1 MSYWNSQST
10 TSLSVGAGIP
20 VWAKLP
26 ERRITGGKV
35 ANTLVLGEKIS
46 AGTPV
51 AFDYVTKEAKFLKCW
66 EIKTS
71 TVDAVTNTI
80 VVLKKTF
87 LTPALK
93 AGDVVMVMPATVAGT
108 GKAVVVGTV
117 TTTDTEITLTFVT
130 TDMDALTVGKFL
142 VESSSIGAGS
152 GKSIYCQPTNLA
164 IEDTIG
170 GSDQNQLGIP
180 LGLKY
185 IFENCIP
192 AMPTVVKAN
201 IAYVEW
207 EYFNQ
212 TT

>member
-1 MSYWNSQST
+1 MAYWNSQST
-10 TSLSVGAGIP
+10 TSLTVGAGIP

-26 ERRITGGKV
+26 ERRIAGGKV
-35 ANTLVLGEKIS
+35 KNTLVLGEKVS

-51 AFDYVTKEAKFLKCW
+51 AFDYTTKEAKFLKCW

-71 TVDAVTNTI
+71 TVDSTNTI
-80 VVLKKTF
+80 VVLNKTF

-93 AGDVVMVMPATVAGT
+93 AGDVVMVMPTTMTGTGKATVAGT
-108 GKAVVVGTV
+108 V
-117 TTTDTEITLTFVT
+117 TTADTEITLTFVT
-130 TDMDALTVGKFL
+130 GDMDALTVGKFL
-142 VESSSIGAGS
+142 VESSSTTAGS

-164 IEDTIG
+164 IEDTIAG
-170 GSDQNQLGIP
+170 DQNELGIP
-180 LGLKY
+180 LGIKY
-185 IFENCIP
+185 VFENCIP
-192 AMPTVVKAN
+192 AMPAVVKAN